1 MEDCVESNW
10 GDCDI
15 EGCTVGEDLGLVDR
29 ARKLGKEIA
38 EKTRETETLFLV
50 CLCGFY
56 L

>member
-1 MEDCVESNW
+1 MWNQTG